1 MKTVN
6 LLQSVERILTFLG
19 TEEEESAEM
28 TNCKSELGA
37 YVNAVLKYYNW
48 LSPEQL
54 STKDNFHYV
63 IRESTLKSRTMF
75 YVTWVVLYTEGD
87 TEDDRNDTI
96 LKISKIKGKN
106 NALLK
111 IGYYPDANEYR
122 RSVTPETIHAAL
134 VEYHSATSTTD
145 DSSPEV

>member
-87 TEDDRNDTI
+87 IEDDRNDTI

-111 IGYYPDANEYR
+111 IGYYPDANGYR
-122 RSVTPETIHAAL
+122 RSVTPETIRSAL

-145 DSSPEV
+145 DSDPDL